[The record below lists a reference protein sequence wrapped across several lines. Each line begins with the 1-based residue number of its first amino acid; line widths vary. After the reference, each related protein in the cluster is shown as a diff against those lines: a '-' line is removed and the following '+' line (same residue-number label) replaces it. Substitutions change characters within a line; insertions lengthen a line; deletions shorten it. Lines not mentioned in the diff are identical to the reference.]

1 MTEAEMG
8 FRTAPLGFKRED
20 VLAFIETETARRAQA
35 EQTLAE
41 REAALAQAEQ
51 EKEESG
57 RAAAALIAGRDELI
71 AAQAERDRTIEALR
85 EQLEQA
91 KTETADVRTLLAQTQ
106 EQAAALQQSIEELR
120 AENAALAAKCAEYDE
135 ARNRLA
141 DIELC
146 AHGRA
151 EELRLRAEADAQQL
165 MRETQALAAQT
176 LQAIEAAKEDYR
188 QALSTARRE
197 SSAALERA
205 SAALDTLDGTADA
218 LSAQMGRVPVGE
230 ETKKPER
237 PAEPAE
243 KKEKPA
249 CCREGGKT
257 LAEVLGG
264 LRPGK

>member
-106 EQAAALQQSIEELR
+106 EQTAALQQSIEELR

-188 QALSTARRE
+188 Q
-197 SSAALERA
+197 RA

-218 LSAQMGRVPVGE
+218 LSAQMGRVPAGE

-237 PAEPAE
+237 PAKPAE